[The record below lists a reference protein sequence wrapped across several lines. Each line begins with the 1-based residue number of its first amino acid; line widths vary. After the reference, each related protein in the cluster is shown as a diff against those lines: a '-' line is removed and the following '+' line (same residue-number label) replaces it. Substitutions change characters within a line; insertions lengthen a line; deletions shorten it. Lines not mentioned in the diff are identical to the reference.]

1 MLTHDALVLYAHAV
15 PRALLFFLP
24 MLRSL
29 PSLVWG
35 RSDVGVWFLF
45 AIAPAVLAALL
56 FVATVSLLFWLPLSD
71 FSLAPSCYA
80 LFFALS
86 LAALS
91 VPLAP
96 CSLSESS
103 CSRYDVRHM
112 SLYICISYI
121 YEIEIHHIY
130 IYILYIYICVYIY

>member
-24 MLRSL
+24 ILRSL
-29 PSLVWG
+29 PSLVLG

-80 LFFALS
+80 LFLLFRLLLS
-86 LAALS
+86 LCRLLH
-91 VPLAP
+91 VPYLRALAP
-96 CSLSESS
+96 GM
-103 CSRYDVRHM
+103 M
-112 SLYICISYI
+112 SDIC
-121 YEIEIHHIY
+121 
-130 IYILYIYICVYIY
+130 LYIYVYHIYMR